1 MADVLS
7 LGMTVRQTA
16 AAPAVADAAAAPAA
30 ATTIA
35 PTGGA
40 ATNAA
45 GSVAAAG
52 LKAAPDLFHE
62 VLSDLNPLQYIPVVG
77 TIYRAITGDMGSPA
91 LRFVASLGTSFAI
104 GGPIGIAITA
114 GEKLVGIDP
123 ERMVLDA
130 ARQLFHLGHADAA
143 SPAPG
148 AGAKPQPAGPA
159 APQLAFAVGSRSV
172 SADDLNMM
180 ELQRLNG

>member
-7 LGMTVRQTA
+7 LGTTVRH
-16 AAPAVADAAAAPAA
+16 PATVPASTDAAAA
-30 ATTIA
+30 TK
-35 PTGGA
+35 
-40 ATNAA
+40 AA
-45 GSVAAAG
+45 GH
-52 LKAAPDLFHE
+52 KAAPDLFHE

-77 TIYRAITGDMGSPA
+77 TIYRAITGDMGNPA

-114 GEKLVGIDP
+114 GEKLAGIDP

-143 SPAPG
+143 SPAP
-148 AGAKPQPAGPA
+148 AGAVEPQPA
-159 APQLAFAVGSRSV
+159 APQLAFAVGSRAL
-172 SADDLNMM
+172 SADDLNTM